1 MKNVTSGKRLCPV
14 CTEPLFVEE
23 FSENRN
29 AESGVLRPPREE
41 ECMLCYFKRV
51 DVDKKLNPK
60 EHEEYI
66 KKETDLRM
74 KRRKEV
80 FGY

>member
-29 AESGVLRPPREE
+29 AASGVLRPPREE

-51 DVDKKLNPK
+51 DIDKKLNPK

-80 FGY
+80 FDY